1 MDPVKRSIK
10 YPSFLTWSKH
20 ELAEGINVHEGS
32 IAL

>member
-1 MDPVKRSIK
+1 MDPVKRGIK

-20 ELAEGINVHEGS
+20 ELAEGINVHGS